1 MGTESSLNGR
11 QNGEI
16 LQTEYANTT
25 YDKELGIDINNKYD
39 IKIISRNSKNKKLSF
54 KNNNEIMDKQK
65 NMTNIFPQNF
75 QNKNFENK
83 KLNKTNV
90 KKKEKHIIFRNNRT
104 PIIYK
109 VDNNI
114 LFDYFKCLS
123 CPMCI
128 LIEINHKNN
137 HVTIK
142 CENGHNKEMNI
153 ESFISIYELFKYSCD
168 KCKNELT
175 SKYYYCCKCKELF
188 CDACMNKAVN
198 DEVNKG
204 HMFLNETNINFVCD
218 IHKKRFVNFCNNCQ
232 KNCCKKCTAEHSS
245 HELLLIKNE
254 IRDNNYILQ
263 IEDMIN
269 KEKEIIDNIE
279 EKYPLS
285 IFKNKNQKLLKIF
298 NKLISLRKKEYQLKN
313 KILKNYKDYLNK
325 INNDNNDAIEKN
337 LDKNLDISISSVNSI
352 GDYPNKFLMNFYFLR
367 NVNELENEVLTCE
380 DDFFDFS
387 EDNKYYNDFLELK
400 NYLFNYKKNIIPQE
414 KNLENFSQIYTIHK
428 KPNFIFP
435 LKDGNFIVTYDT
447 KIIFYDGISGDELL
461 IMDEEIFDYTYKI
474 IRLPDETL
482 LFFGDFLNQIKI
494 DENGSIKVIFTGSHI
509 EILKEV
515 ILDENNL
522 VFIDKLTQKLKIL
535 TNKDINWHKEIFYEN
550 TDNTSEENNLN
561 ISVTID
567 LKDTTKT
574 TKDDFNEN
582 KLNNSFMTMNI
593 SKDAKELFLNSIK
606 NIRENK
612 NKKEI
617 KKNTNNKNYQ
627 IKTFDIISLD
637 ENHFISLQEKKFLD
651 KETCLRIFNYD
662 KNNLKFN
669 LKDIIYLQE
678 EPLKKNDVLHLMH
691 LIHNEQ
697 GNEIKY
703 SYLSYGTNDKKYF
716 IVYDLDKKV
725 TISKI
730 NLEFFYYKFNDNI
743 LFYHNQ
749 KELVQYVFNE
759 DEFVFISKLP
769 FNNNIY
775 SINFLKDFSLVL
787 DDKKYV
793 YIYSYK
799 KMNGNI

>member
-11 QNGEI
+11 QNEEI

-83 KLNKTNV
+83 KLNKTIV

-104 PIIYK
+104 PIINK

-325 INNDNNDAIEKN
+325 INNDAIEKN

-380 DDFFDFS
+380 EDFFDFS

-494 DENGSIKVIFTGSHI
+494 DENGSIKVNFTGSHI

-606 NIRENK
+606 SIRENK

-697 GNEIKY
+697 GNEIKC

-725 TISKI
+725 AISKI

-787 DDKKYV
+787 DDKKYA

>member
-11 QNGEI
+11 QNEEI

-83 KLNKTNV
+83 KLNKTIV

-104 PIIYK
+104 PIINK

-325 INNDNNDAIEKN
+325 INNDAIEKN

-380 DDFFDFS
+380 EDFFDFS

-606 NIRENK
+606 SIRENK

-697 GNEIKY
+697 GNEIKC

-725 TISKI
+725 AISKI
-730 NLEFFYYKFNDNI
+730 NLEFFYYKFFDNI

-787 DDKKYV
+787 DDKKYA

>member
-11 QNGEI
+11 QNEEI

-83 KLNKTNV
+83 KLNKTIV

-104 PIIYK
+104 PIINK

-279 EKYPLS
+279 EKYPIS

-313 KILKNYKDYLNK
+313 KILKNYKNYLNK
-325 INNDNNDAIEKN
+325 INNDAIEKN

-380 DDFFDFS
+380 EDFFDFS

-494 DENGSIKVIFTGSHI
+494 DENGSIKVNFTGSHI

-606 NIRENK
+606 SIRENK

-697 GNEIKY
+697 GNEIKC

-725 TISKI
+725 AISKI

-775 SINFLKDFSLVL
+775 SINFIKDFSLVL
-787 DDKKYV
+787 DDKKYA